1 MRGSQGSE
9 SSSDG
14 KCSRHCQKLKSR
26 LVKQI
31 KKTFTK
37 DELQVLEIEGVNVNE
52 KIDII
57 ESPVQKPKRER
68 KLTPR
73 ELQMNVPMFN
83 SNYEKY
89 EWLMKNGTTNPED
102 RKWLANYIRSDEYI
116 NLYGDENDEE
126 NIY

>member
-1 MRGSQGSE
+1 M
-9 SSSDG
+9 
-14 KCSRHCQKLKSR
+14 K
-26 LVKQI
+26 
-31 KKTFTK
+31 
-37 DELQVLEIEGVNVNE
+37 EIEGVNVNE